1 MPPCGELKIIARLDS
16 AGEAGEIF
24 TAGRCRRGSPGR
36 VGA

>member
-24 TAGRCRRGSPGR
+24 TADRCRRGSPER